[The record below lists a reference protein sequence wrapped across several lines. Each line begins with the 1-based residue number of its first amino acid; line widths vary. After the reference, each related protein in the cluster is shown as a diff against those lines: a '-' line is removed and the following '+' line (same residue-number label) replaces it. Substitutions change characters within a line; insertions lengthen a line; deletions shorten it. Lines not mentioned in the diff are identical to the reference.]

1 MFAGRDAIEHVWK
14 LLRERLYETMPADL
28 ESREDFVKR
37 LRNAANLLNKNHKD
51 TMIGLG
57 TNQHERANEVLANK
71 GGRCKF

>member
-1 MFAGRDAIEHVWK
+1 MFAGPECNRNVWN
-14 LLRERLYETMPADL
+14 LLRERLLETMPADL